1 MLSSARVITAGRDI
15 KNRGSF
21 SRMGRKTQADMI
33 AINSEIGRVPPRARC
48 RRYSSEPHDVASR
61 YTASS
66 NAKEYIVVRSTGVNA
81 RVQTT
86 SIAMEMKPV
95 AKRMEAIS
103 GERPADRRRQAPRP
117 SLPGKGRGLC
127 LQVSR

>member
-1 MLSSARVITAGRDI
+1 MLSSVLAIAAGRDI

-33 AINSEIGRVPPRARC
+33 AISSEIGRVPLRARC

-66 NAKEYIVVRSTGVNA
+66 NAKE
-81 RVQTT
+81 
-86 SIAMEMKPV
+86 
-95 AKRMEAIS
+95 
-103 GERPADRRRQAPRP
+103 
-117 SLPGKGRGLC
+117 
-127 LQVSR
+127 